1 MYANAIFHDDTKI
14 EKEYDIFDEDKDYIA
29 INMNKGIKK
38 QLNDNDS
45 TITENHSLVNKI
57 KNDYILKN
65 AKKLLNNEEQISLH
79 CSDKIKY
86 IIS

>member
-14 EKEYDIFDEDKDYIA
+14 EKEYDIFDEGKDYIA

-45 TITENHSLVNKI
+45 TINENHSLVNKI
-57 KNDYILKN
+57 KNYYI
-65 AKKLLNNEEQISLH
+65 
-79 CSDKIKY
+79 
-86 IIS
+86 